1 LKNIKKR
8 INGIVNKES
17 QITSSSRAITVR
29 IGDVCCALVS
39 QDKEISGHLKR
50 LYASFLTD
58 KPADITLELDIVE
71 RIDTPPVDPTP
82 PSTKIFK
89 WGKYIAAVCRDVT
102 DKAIDAVP
110 RVRATAERLQFDPRY
125 GCKIMNLLFPSV
137 YYTIYNKKFSEK
149 PRAML
154 IHACGILREG
164 KLVIFTGPSET
175 GKTTIARL
183 CGNKYGQVINDEM
196 LLVTEGTNRSGLM
209 IQGIPIIGGVK
220 QRSNIKAPP
229 VCVMMLKQAEKTSVR
244 PLDRVEAYRRFLR
257 QVITQ
262 RHLLEHDDIKT
273 MLTKTSEFA
282 DILTK
287 AIPCYEL
294 AFTLDKEPLWQAVA
308 ETEESI
314 RKGKITV

>member
-1 LKNIKKR
+1 VKKV
-8 INGIVNKES
+8 GHT
-17 QITSSSRAITVR
+17 TSSGRSITVR

-39 QDKEISGHLKR
+39 QDREVSGHLKK
-50 LYASFLTD
+50 LYTGFLTD
-58 KPADITLELDIVE
+58 RPADITLELDIVE
-71 RIDTPPVDPTP
+71 RIDTPPVEPAP

-89 WGKYIAAVCRDVT
+89 WGEYVAAICSEVT
-102 DKAIDAVP
+102 DNTTDAVP
-110 RVRATAERLQFDPRY
+110 CIRVMAERLQFDPRY

-137 YYTIYNKKFSEK
+137 YYTMYNRKFSEK
-149 PRAML
+149 PPAML

-183 CGNKYGQVINDEM
+183 CGSKYGKVINDEM
-196 LLVTEGTNRSGLM
+196 LLVAGRTTGSGLT

-220 QRSNIKAPP
+220 QRSDIKATP
-229 VCVMMLKQAEKTSVR
+229 VCVMMLKQAKTTSVR
-244 PLDRVEAYRRFLR
+244 PLDRLEAYLRFLR
-257 QVITQ
+257 QIIAP
-262 RHLLEHDDIKT
+262 RHLTEPDDIKA
-273 MLTKTSEFA
+273 MLTETSGFA

-308 ETEESI
+308 ETEESL
-314 RKGKITV
+314 RKGKVTV